1 LGPVL
6 CKTIIQAEIKKK
18 ENLRKEEKEGKKGKQ
33 IAATKWKIFNGFK
46 KNPKS
51 CSLKNF
57 FEIKKGSQVIWSKM
71 NWPKTF
77 LPTEEFAAV
86 RNELLTAEIYNSKNC
101 EINPRL

>member
-46 KNPKS
+46 KTRK
-51 CSLKNF
+51 
-57 FEIKKGSQVIWSKM
+57 
-71 NWPKTF
+71 
-77 LPTEEFAAV
+77 AV
-86 RNELLTAEIYNSKNC
+86 L
-101 EINPRL
+101 